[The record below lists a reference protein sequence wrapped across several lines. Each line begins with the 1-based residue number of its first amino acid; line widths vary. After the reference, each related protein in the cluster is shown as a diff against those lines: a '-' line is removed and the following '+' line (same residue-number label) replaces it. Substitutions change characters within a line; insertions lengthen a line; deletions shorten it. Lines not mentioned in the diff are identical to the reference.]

1 MDNGRTKVMLEFD
14 ASDLPMLAEA
24 LGLARNTAL
33 MNGQPV
39 AQQRLETLRRMVNAM
54 VPAGARI
61 FDGEVWSEIC
71 LALYDGGD
79 WKVSIHRHSWR
90 GKYRHEGYILV
101 SVGHKERKSRN
112 SHSPYE

>member
-24 LGLARNTAL
+24 LGLARNTAM

-39 AQQRLETLRRMVNAM
+39 AQKRLETLRKMVDAM
-54 VPAGARI
+54 IPAGARL

-71 LALYDGGD
+71 LAMYNGED
-79 WKVSIHRHSWR
+79 WDVSIHRTSCRPKVDRTSVAWGTR
-90 GKYRHEGYILV
+90 V
-101 SVGHKERKSRN
+101 SLCVNNGG
-112 SHSPYE
+112 